1 MRKKVLILGRGY
13 VGSYVLANMAKNPG
27 IDIDV
32 FSKAEYDYTDEYYL
46 RDLIKEH
53 QYDYLINAQGF
64 TGRPNVDQAEAMKE
78 DCWKYNVQVP
88 LMFSRVCKDLNVQP
102 IHITSGCIFTGYD
115 KAWSEADEPNFGV
128 FNSEASF
135 YSTSKHAFESVNDF
149 GITIRI
155 RMPFCNILHDRSYLT
170 KIHKYDNLIQ
180 AVNSKTYIP
189 ELVDFIETLVEDGRT
204 GTDTIHFCNPEP
216 LSTSDVVDIMRGFEL
231 ENLDWSWVDI
241 EELNLA
247 AGRSNCTL
255 DTTKVKEEYG
265 YTLST
270 EREALQKSL
279 AAITAA

>member
-1 MRKKVLILGRGY
+1 
-13 VGSYVLANMAKNPG
+13 
-27 IDIDV
+27 
-32 FSKAEYDYTDEYYL
+32 
-46 RDLIKEH
+46 
-53 QYDYLINAQGF
+53 
-64 TGRPNVDQAEAMKE
+64 
-78 DCWKYNVQVP
+78 
-88 LMFSRVCKDLNVQP
+88 
-102 IHITSGCIFTGYD
+102 
-115 KAWSEADEPNFGV
+115 
-128 FNSEASF
+128 
-135 YSTSKHAFESVNDF
+135 
-149 GITIRI
+149 
-155 RMPFCNILHDRSYLT
+155 MPFCNILHDRSYLT

-189 ELVDFIETLVEDGRT
+189 ELIDFIETLVEDGCT